1 MRRLHDPGVDRR
13 PQLGDQ
19 NGRYGFQLRE
29 AFDLLVVCPFHS
41 VAHEEH
47 HIAFW
52 RLPPNPHPEQPHS
65 PLIQLRLR
73 IASHHGLLSLSL
85 SLSLSLTH
93 THKVMGLGTLRATSI
108 AQETKQGQGE
118 EQ

>member
-1 MRRLHDPGVDRR
+1 
-13 PQLGDQ
+13 
-19 NGRYGFQLRE
+19 
-29 AFDLLVVCPFHS
+29 
-41 VAHEEH
+41 
-47 HIAFW
+47 
-52 RLPPNPHPEQPHS
+52 
-65 PLIQLRLR
+65 LRLR